1 MADNIYGG
9 TSIQVYPEPGVA
21 PLTTPHRDVEAFLG
35 YVSRFNSIN
44 FHAKDDDVREWRFN
58 KQYDNWQDTYG
69 ADAVYTR
76 MALESLEDWQR
87 LSAGAGLPIFHPIGI
102 LFFFPH
108 VQPFLEDELVH
119 PVLGVL
125 AVPIEVGA
133 EPTDDDVVGAVGGY

>member
-58 KQYDNWQDTYG
+58 KQYDNWQDRLGMDSVKVLYHYGHCGNGVGRHVRSRDGPDMGQHPAGRLDANVVRRPAAAVSVVARLPLG
-69 ADAVYTR
+69 ADAFRPQPVAD
-76 MALESLEDWQR
+76 M
-87 LSAGAGLPIFHPIGI
+87 GG
-102 LFFFPH
+102 
-108 VQPFLEDELVH
+108 VQ
-119 PVLGVL
+119 
-125 AVPIEVGA
+125 
-133 EPTDDDVVGAVGGY
+133 